1 MPPSVTSIGD
11 GAFYFCPGLKK
22 VNISSIAAWCG
33 ICFSSGDANPL
44 CYAHHL
50 YLNDDEITDLV
61 ITSEVTNVNDYA
73 FEGCTGLTSVTC
85 KWEEP
90 VSATESVFSESTYN
104 CPLYVPIG
112 THDKYDNTVPWYR
125 FSQIIEKDMSGI
137 DDLAADD
144 AADVTIVDG
153 AVCVVGN
160 ESKCVSVYTVDG
172 KLLKRSIVTP
182 GDRLPLAPGLSIVKV
197 GNHSLKVSLPK

>member
-1 MPPSVTSIGD
+1 
-11 GAFYFCPGLKK
+11 
-22 VNISSIAAWCG
+22 
-33 ICFSSGDANPL
+33 
-44 CYAHHL
+44 
-50 YLNDDEITDLV
+50 
-61 ITSEVTNVNDYA
+61 
-73 FEGCTGLTSVTC
+73 
-85 KWEEP
+85 
-90 VSATESVFSESTYN
+90 VFSESTYS

-172 KLLKRSIVTP
+172 KLLKRSTVNP